1 MTGVWKLPCS
11 TSSLCSF
18 PFTFSGAPAPRRK
31 KKRLPGKAVPINV
44 TYRKKARKWRGP
56 KVYFHSQIWIV
67 SANKRDDTTQQI
79 KPLNISL
86 PTWENP
92 WPPTIASKK
101 MRAAI
106 NHALSWPENFHRR
119 GCLRF
124 FCCLGET
131 YLCKYRGIAWSP
143 NSWWD
148 PANWPYP
155 PNKRH
160 WTSQPANK
168 LIHDGTKISLLFSK
182 LKSHI
187 ICQSFS
193 KQNSFCQ
200 AIVEAPFGPSGGP
213 GGATVGIVPSPD
225 AEWTSSDASRALWR
239 FEIVCKVNPIK
250 HLRYDTMYTYRTI
263 YIHMYLHKFDL
274 LIVWFYLQ
282 YLQYCSES
290 LHQIRA
296 HLKFKKQKTERWSE
310 NRLEWCWPFPFHRE
324 LQCHRARNLLLYC
337 TLNRKVA
344 WYFVLRNV
352 RYTCVVVLHVETQ
365 GTPWTTWS

>member
-1 MTGVWKLPCS
+1 MIQLVSKTAMLHRLLLLL
-11 TSSLCSF
+11 SLHLLRC
-18 PFTFSGAPAPRRK
+18 SGATSQEDQTTWKGGANQH
-31 KKRLPGKAVPINV
+31 NV
-44 TYRKKARKWRGP
+44 RKKARKVERSRVLFP
-56 KVYFHSQIWIV
+56 QCQIWIV
-67 SANKRDDTTQQI
+67 SANKRGWHYTTNQTSEHQ
-79 KPLNISL
+79 PPNIRKSL
-86 PTWENP
+86 
-92 WPPTIASKK
+92 ASHHRKQK
-101 MRAAI
+101 DEGRYQPCVILAWKLPSKRMSQVFL
-106 NHALSWPENFHRR
+106 LSW
-119 GCLRF
+119 G
-124 FCCLGET
+124 GMAET

-225 AEWTSSDASRALWR
+225 AEWTSSDASRALWT

-263 YIHMYLHKFDL
+263 YIHMYIHKFDL
-274 LIVWFYLQ
+274 FNCLILPSISSI
-282 YLQYCSES
+282 L
-290 LHQIRA
+290 
-296 HLKFKKQKTERWSE
+296 
-310 NRLEWCWPFPFHRE
+310 
-324 LQCHRARNLLLYC
+324 
-337 TLNRKVA
+337 
-344 WYFVLRNV
+344 
-352 RYTCVVVLHVETQ
+352 
-365 GTPWTTWS
+365 